1 MHIITYIYIYI
12 SYIYL
17 YPISISYILYLYPI
31 SISIYLYLSLSISIY
46 IYLYLSISI
55 YLYLSLSI
63 SIYLYLS
70 LSISLSIFMAFYLS
84 MVELKNTTMVNPG
97 DLLWTWPYNHC
108 RYIADILQIYLSHS
122 VTLTISIAPPAPP
135 VTSFHSSPRSRPAG
149 VLSRRPSSSKR
160 SAQERSG
167 WTTCR
172 CAKVLG
178 QSWIPST
185 NGDLYGYGSI
195 PINTIFSGMNIHLPA
210 ILMFTRGTR
219 FWHTA
224 IWIYGWM
231 VYGFMDGLWM
241 VYGWIMGYL
250 SMMEG
255 MVYAVYAIVLPTFLL
270 IVDDMEVS
278 YNGATPISS
287 MGENPL

>member
-1 MHIITYIYIYI
+1 MHIITYYI
-12 SYIYL
+12 
-17 YPISISYILYLYPI
+17 YPISIYILYLYPI
-31 SISIYLYLSLSISIY
+31 SISIY

-70 LSISLSIFMAFYLS
+70 LYHFYGYLSIHGRIEKHNYGESWWF
-84 MVELKNTTMVNPG
+84 TMDMTIQP
-97 DLLWTWPYNHC
+97 LQIYC

-178 QSWIPST
+178 QSWSPST

-241 VYGWIMGYL
+241 DYGIFIHDGRDGLCCLCHRFTHILVDCWWYG
-250 SMMEG
+250 G
-255 MVYAVYAIVLPTFLL
+255 FL
-270 IVDDMEVS
+270 
-278 YNGATPISS
+278 
-287 MGENPL
+287 